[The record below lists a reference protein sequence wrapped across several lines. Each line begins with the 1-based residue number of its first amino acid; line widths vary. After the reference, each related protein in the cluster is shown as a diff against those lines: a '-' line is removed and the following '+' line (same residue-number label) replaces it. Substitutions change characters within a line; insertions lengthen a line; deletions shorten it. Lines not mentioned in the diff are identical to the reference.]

1 MKEINLKGLNQKIYK
16 ETTSN
21 NLDIY
26 MIPYENKEGF
36 IVEMVTKYG
45 SNNIEFIPKQ
55 QKDYK
60 RYPLGIAHFLEH
72 KLFEQKDGIDPFV
85 FAAERGLDCN
95 AGTSNDSTVYFFS
108 GNDKFN
114 EALEYLLN
122 FIYDINLTEENIE
135 KEKGIIIE
143 ELNMYLDSV
152 NSRIDLA
159 LKNMVYHNHP
169 NKEDIGGTIETV
181 KSITKDDL
189 LECYD
194 TFYQPS
200 NMFLVI
206 SGKFDME
213 EALQIINKNE
223 LLNNRIS
230 NIKIDNKK
238 IEEPL
243 AVKEEY
249 KEIIEKITN
258 PKLCFSVKIPYPDQ
272 NKYTYKNYIRTF
284 FSIKIGSISEFQY
297 NLKKDKKLNNLGFYI
312 EKADDYL
319 VVNIFIETDDYEY
332 VIKEL
337 EKELSNKCITEED
350 FERQRKV
357 SISGLVGKTDFFN
370 AMADEVINDVISYKK
385 FYDNKIDLIRSL
397 NINEFSSII
406 ENIDFTNRSVLVV
419 KPKENK

>member
-45 SNNIEFIPKQ
+45 SNDIEFIPKD
-55 QKDYK
+55 KNEYK
-60 RYPLGIAHFLEH
+60 RFPLGIAHFLEH

-95 AGTSNDSTVYFFS
+95 AGTSNDSTVYYFS

-114 EALEYLLN
+114 ETLDYLLS

-143 ELNMYLDSV
+143 ELNMYLDNV
-152 NSRIDLA
+152 DFRTELE

-169 NKEDIGGTIETV
+169 NKEDIGGTVETV
-181 KSITKDDL
+181 KSITKEDL

-206 SGKFDME
+206 AGKFNID
-213 EALQIINKNE
+213 EALKIINKNE

-243 AVKEEY
+243 VVKEKY
-249 KEIIEKITN
+249 KEIYENVTN
-258 PKLCFSVKIPYPDQ
+258 TKLCFSIKIPYTDKD
-272 NKYTYKNYIRTF
+272 KYIYRSYINNF
-284 FSIKIGSISEFQY
+284 FSIKIGSISEFQCR
-297 NLKKDKKLNNLGFYI
+297 LKNEKKLDQLGFYL
-312 EKADDYL
+312 EKADELL
-319 VVNIFIETDDYEY
+319 VINIFIETDDYEY

-337 EKELSNKCITEED
+337 EKELSNKKIEEED
-350 FERQRKV
+350 FKRQKKV
-357 SISGLVGKTDFFN
+357 LISRLVGKTDFFN
-370 AMADEVINDVISYKK
+370 AMADEIVNDVINYQK
-385 FYDNKIDLIRSL
+385 FYDSKTDLIRSL
-397 NINEFSSII
+397 NIDEFSSII